1 MGRNFFT
8 HLPEALRDV
17 FTYWGKVKLILR
29 GEQERL
35 LSTVEKD
42 DKTQSIHHL
51 CSPSIK
57 YYQLGDSNPDD
68 FAYFN
73 ILLLRNQGHLNV
85 KVSCSCHVSYVG
97 YFFVER

>member
-8 HLPEALRDV
+8 HLPEALRDI
-17 FTYWGKVKLILR
+17 FTYGEKVKLILR

-42 DKTQSIHHL
+42 DKTQSIHHP

-57 YYQLGDSNPDD
+57 YYQL
-68 FAYFN
+68 
-73 ILLLRNQGHLNV
+73 
-85 KVSCSCHVSYVG
+85 
-97 YFFVER
+97 